1 MKNLIEC
8 HTSEI
13 SRFVDHH
20 LQRVVKQIPSC
31 TKNTNFF
38 FLLIH
43 IHMYSLNN
51 YINTYKKGIKSIKS
65 GTQKQSLDIKLFG
78 ISRKQKK
85 VRKKKQK
92 GDVSS
97 KRIESFTIVVVMT
110 CRD

>member
-38 FLLIH
+38 FFFLY

-85 VRKKKQK
+85 QK
-92 GDVSS
+92 ET
-97 KRIESFTIVVVMT
+97 KR
-110 CRD
+110 